1 MTPEGKRAVWL
12 FTRAAALLVP
22 MVAVPILT
30 LTYLNWRP
38 TASLDDPNPAMR
50 VAAVR
55 ATGGHGDVDLLTRA
69 LQDED
74 ADVRLVAAMHLA
86 GRREE
91 SGPSAKALVTLLK
104 DKHEGVRREASRALS
119 AIGAPAAPA
128 LVEALSDPDPRVR
141 DGALDGLGNNGR
153 PKDPPRLRSP
163 EERASVISAL
173 ERIMRMDDDANIRQ
187 KARALF
193 RYLRRQPRGEG

>member
-1 MTPEGKRAVWL
+1 MTPEGKQAIWI
-12 FTRAAALLVP
+12 FCCAAALLVP
-22 MVAVPILT
+22 MVAVPVLT
-30 LTYLNWRP
+30 LTLLYGKP
-38 TASLDDPNPAMR
+38 TPSLDDPNPAMR

-55 ATGGHGDVDLLTRA
+55 ATGSHGDVDLLMRA

-74 ADVRLVAAMHLA
+74 KDVRLVAAAYLA

-91 SGPSAKALVTLLK
+91 AGPSAKTLVSLLK

-119 AIGAPAAPA
+119 AIGAPAASA

-141 DGALDGLGNNGR
+141 NAALDGLGDIGR
-153 PKDPPRLRSP
+153 PKEERLRSP
-163 EERASVISAL
+163 EERALVISAL
-173 ERIMRMDDDANIRQ
+173 QRIMRNDDDANIRQ

-193 RYLRRQPRGEG
+193 RYLRRQPRGED

>member
-1 MTPEGKRAVWL
+1 MTPEVKRAWWL
-12 FTRAAALLVP
+12 LCRAAALLVP

-30 LTYLNWRP
+30 LTFSNWRP

-55 ATGGHGDVDLLTRA
+55 ATGSHGDVDLLTRA

-74 ADVRLVAAMHLA
+74 ADVRLIAAMYLA

-91 SGPSAKALVTLLK
+91 AGPSVKALVALLK
-104 DKHEGVRREASRALS
+104 DKHEGIRREAITALS

-128 LVEALSDPDPRVR
+128 LVGALSDPDPRVR
-141 DGALDGLGNNGR
+141 DGALDGLGNSGR
-153 PKDPPRLRSP
+153 LKDPPRLRSP
-163 EERASVISAL
+163 EERASVLSAL

-193 RYLRRQPRGEG
+193 RYLRRQARGED

>member
-1 MTPEGKRAVWL
+1 MTPEGKRALWL
-12 FTRAAALLVP
+12 FARAAALLVP
-22 MVAVPILT
+22 MVAVPVLTFIL
-30 LTYLNWRP
+30 LNWRQKP
-38 TASLDDPNPAMR
+38 SLDDPNPAMR

-55 ATGGHGDVDLLTRA
+55 ATGWNGDVDLLTRA

-74 ADVRLVAAMHLA
+74 ADVRLLAAMYLG
-86 GRREE
+86 GRREQA
-91 SGPSAKALVTLLK
+91 GRSAKALVTLLK
-104 DKHEGVRREASRALS
+104 DKHAGVRREAITALS

-141 DGALDGLGNNGR
+141 SGALDGLGNSGR

-163 EERASVISAL
+163 EERALVISTL
-173 ERIMRMDDDANIRQ
+173 QRIMRMDNDAGVRQ

-193 RYLRRQPRGEG
+193 RYLRQQPRDEG

>member
-1 MTPEGKRAVWL
+1 MTPEGKRAIWL
-12 FTRAAALLVP
+12 LCRAAALLVP
-22 MVAVPILT
+22 VIAVPVLT

-55 ATGGHGDVDLLTRA
+55 ATGSHGDVDLLMRA

-74 ADVRLVAAMHLA
+74 ADVRLIAAMYLA

-91 SGPSAKALVTLLK
+91 AGPSVKALVALLK
-104 DKHEGVRREASRALS
+104 DKHEGIRREAITALS
-119 AIGAPAAPA
+119 AIGAPAARA

-141 DGALDGLGNNGR
+141 DGALDGLGNIGR
-153 PKDPPRLRSP
+153 PKEERLRSP
-163 EERASVISAL
+163 EERALVISTL
-173 ERIMRMDDDANIRQ
+173 QRIMRMDDDANIRE

>member
-1 MTPEGKRAVWL
+1 MTPEGKRAMG
-12 FTRAAALLVP
+12 FFCRAAALLVP

-30 LTYLNWRP
+30 LIYLNWRP
-38 TASLDDPNPAMR
+38 SVSLDDPNPAMR

-55 ATGGHGDVDLLTRA
+55 STGSHGDVDLLMRA

-74 ADVRLVAAMHLA
+74 ADVRLISAMYLA

-91 SGPSAKALVTLLK
+91 AGPSVKALVALLK
-104 DKHEGVRREASRALS
+104 DKHEGIRREAITALS

-141 DGALDGLGNNGR
+141 DGALDGLGNIGR
-153 PKDPPRLRSP
+153 PKEERLRSP
-163 EERASVISAL
+163 EERALVISTL
-173 ERIMRMDDDANIRQ
+173 ERLMRTDDDANIRQ
-187 KARALF
+187 KARALL